1 MLFRTRSILQ
11 LTILGFLLVA
21 ALLISALVIS
31 AQQLDT
37 LTTSGQVTVNQ
48 SANAMRASR
57 ELIEHSGALER
68 SARQFLILRDPALLE
83 VYDDRREALHNTLRQ
98 LLALGNDT
106 AIAGQAALLRDIEM
120 QAYDELNAAT
130 SETGFEYP
138 RLLETAYELTRLT
151 SAWVDNRAAQLRDQT
166 AASQR
171 ALNIRTLLL
180 VCTALLLAVLFVALI
195 TRPLRQLDRAI
206 KDLGSGSY
214 ERKIEIGGPSDLQL
228 LGSRLDWLRD
238 RLQQLEQQR
247 SEFLRHVS
255 HELKTPLAAMQES
268 AALMSDGIA
277 GPVNEEQK
285 TLIAIL
291 SNNCQR
297 LLGLIEGLLRH
308 NADSF
313 AIVDAPPEAIKLTDM
328 VSDVVRAHQAPART
342 AGITLDTQLDK
353 VALSGDRERIR
364 VIVDNLLSNAIKF
377 SPQGGTIRIAL
388 TRDGDYV
395 HIDVEDEGP
404 GVPDA
409 ELEQIFAP
417 FFQGSAQPREHY
429 HCTGLGLAIAREYAE
444 RSGGKLT
451 VINNTTRHGACFRLS
466 LPRRWQRNIQA

>member
-11 LTILGFLLVA
+11 LTILGFLAVA

-31 AQQLDT
+31 ARQLDM
-37 LTTSGQVTVNQ
+37 LTTSGQQTVNQ

-83 VYDDRREALHNTLRQ
+83 VYDDRREALHETLLQ

-106 AIAGQAALLRDIEM
+106 AIAEQAGELRDIEF
-120 QAYDELNAAT
+120 QAYRELNAAT
-130 SETGFEYP
+130 SETNFEYP

-151 SAWVDNRAAQLRDQT
+151 AAWVDARAAQLREQT
-166 AASQR
+166 ATSQR
-171 ALNIRTLLL
+171 ALNTRTLLL

-195 TRPLRQLDRAI
+195 TRPLRRLDTAI
-206 KDLGSGSY
+206 KNLGSGQY
-214 ERKIEIGGPSDLQL
+214 EDRIEIGGPSDLQL

-268 AALMSDGIA
+268 AALMADGIA
-277 GPVNEEQK
+277 GPVNEEQR

-297 LLGLIEGLLRH
+297 LLSLIEGLLRH

-328 VSDVVRAHQAPART
+328 VSDIVLTHQAVASN
-342 AGITLDTQLDK
+342 AGINIQTQLDNI
-353 VALSGDRERIR
+353 AISGDRERIR
-364 VIVDNLLSNAIKF
+364 VVVDNLLSNAVKF
-377 SPQGGTIRIAL
+377 SPQGGAIDVSMM
-388 TRDGDYV
+388 RDGELV
-395 HIDVEDEGP
+395 TIDIKDEGP
-404 GVPDA
+404 GVADA
-409 ELEQIFAP
+409 ELDKIFTP
-417 FFQGSAQPREHY
+417 FFQGSARPREHY
-429 HCTGLGLAIAREYAE
+429 HSTGLGLAIAREYAE
-444 RSGGKLT
+444 RAGGKLT
-451 VINNTTRHGACFRLS
+451 VFNRKAGQGACFRLS
-466 LPRRWQRNIQA
+466 LPRHWQRKIES

>member
-1 MLFRTRSILQ
+1 MFRTRSILQ

-83 VYDDRREALHNTLRQ
+83 VYDDRREALHNTLTQ

-106 AIAGQAALLRDIEM
+106 AIAEQAELLRGIEM

-130 SETGFEYP
+130 SETDFEYP

-151 SAWVDNRAAQLRDQT
+151 STWVDARAALLRDQT
-166 AASQR
+166 AISQR

-206 KDLGSGSY
+206 KDLGSGAY

-291 SNNCQR
+291 GNNCQR

-313 AIVDAPPEAIKLTDM
+313 AIVDAPPEVIKLTAM
-328 VSDVVRAHQAPART
+328 VNEIILNHQGQT
-342 AGITLDTQLDK
+342 QSAGIRLDTQLDNI
-353 VALSGDRERIR
+353 AISGDRERIR
-364 VIVDNLLSNAIKF
+364 VVVDNLLSNAVKF

-388 TRDGDYV
+388 THDDDYV

-404 GVPDA
+404 GVPEA
-409 ELEQIFAP
+409 ELEQIFVP
-417 FFQGSAQPREHY
+417 FFQGSAKPREHY
-429 HCTGLGLAIAREYAE
+429 HSTGLGLAIAREYAE
-444 RSGGKLT
+444 RTGGKLT
-451 VINNTTRHGACFRLS
+451 VINRAAGHGACFRLS
-466 LPRRWQRNIQA
+466 LPKR